1 MKVYTGNQI
10 IAKYSVPTGKNGTL
24 WHVFDYDPSAGV
36 VTGVNEMTNLY
47 SPSSLSRGYDRT
59 LAQREEIWQDIQ
71 ENPKEETQQK
81 PDISET
87 ESETA
92 ETEQMTDS
100 ESSEL
105 EEVLG
110 VLPEEERTVLRMLA
124 ESRNREDAEKAAV
137 PFADLPEQSRK
148 RMMNL
153 LRRLYEK
160 KQVSFAA
167 VAGLYAADASDRTEI
182 VTILVKSIRELDEK
196 DLTVLAQL
204 VQAEPETGSQMAE
217 LLFHDGKLTGE
228 QMERIKEGR

>member
-1 MKVYTGNQI
+1 MTAMISISITGIKRIRKTAKRQQTLTWMIQMVTDRKRQRFIPSIRMEATVIMYTIIRIKATAIAAHFSTSGAMVKVYTGNQI

-137 PFADLPEQSRK
+137 PFADLPEPV
-148 RMMNL
+148 
-153 LRRLYEK
+153 K
-160 KQVSFAA
+160 KT
-167 VAGLYAADASDRTEI
+167 D
-182 VTILVKSIRELDEK
+182 DESSAPA
-196 DLTVLAQL
+196 L
-204 VQAEPETGSQMAE
+204 
-217 LLFHDGKLTGE
+217 
-228 QMERIKEGR
+228 